1 MERFFGGSPFVV
13 ILKLV
18 TASLIIGVVLSFFGF
33 NPNNLYHAI
42 IRLGDWISSL
52 GFETVK
58 TVFRYLIL
66 GALIVVPL
74 WLVVR
79 FFSFLGSQ
87 RRVERSEPPAP
98 RRSRK

>member
-1 MERFFGGSPFVV
+1 M
-13 ILKLV
+13 

-33 NPNNLYHAI
+33 NPNNLYHAL

-52 GFETVK
+52 GLDTVK
-58 TVFRYLIL
+58 TFFRYIIL

-74 WLVVR
+74 WLLAR
-79 FFSFLGSQ
+79 FFSFLGSSQ
-87 RRVERSEPPAP
+87 REVRFEPPAP

>member
-1 MERFFGGSPFVV
+1 MERFFGGSPLLV

-52 GFETVK
+52 SFDAVK
-58 TVFRYLIL
+58 TGVRYFIL
-66 GALIVVPL
+66 GAFIVIPL
-74 WLVVR
+74 WLLVR
-79 FFSFLGSQ
+79 FFSFLGSN
-87 RRVERSEPPAP
+87 RRADRSEPPAP
-98 RRSRK
+98 RRYRK